1 MREEIRA
8 ALAEFQQQ
16 SQPNKVMGVKEVRV
30 TRGRIAALYRAK
42 EKHDVERERN
52 RKNILGIIQRL
63 RSQAV
68 NVDVVERDHYII
80 PSEGG
85 IRMLRW
91 IVKKLFSKNAH
102 PALFLRNKK
111 VSLNETNWICENC
124 VQIKREQ
131 GIERNDYTHYI
142 LFHK

>member
-1 MREEIRA
+1 MREEVRA

-16 SQPNKVMGVKEVRV
+16 SQPNKVMWMKEVRV

-80 PSEGG
+80 LSEG
-85 IRMLRW
+85 
-91 IVKKLFSKNAH
+91 N
-102 PALFLRNKK
+102 
-111 VSLNETNWICENC
+111 
-124 VQIKREQ
+124 
-131 GIERNDYTHYI
+131 
-142 LFHK
+142 

>member
-1 MREEIRA
+1 
-8 ALAEFQQQ
+8 
-16 SQPNKVMGVKEVRV
+16 MGVKEVRV
-30 TRGRIAALYRAK
+30 TRGRIVALYRAK

-80 PSEGG
+80 LSEGG
-85 IRMLRW
+85 IRMVRW

-111 VSLNETNWICENC
+111 VSLNET
-124 VQIKREQ
+124 KRIGFVKIVPKLSVNRVLKEMTIPFTSYSINNKVGELLIQ
-131 GIERNDYTHYI
+131 VLLNDHY
-142 LFHK
+142 